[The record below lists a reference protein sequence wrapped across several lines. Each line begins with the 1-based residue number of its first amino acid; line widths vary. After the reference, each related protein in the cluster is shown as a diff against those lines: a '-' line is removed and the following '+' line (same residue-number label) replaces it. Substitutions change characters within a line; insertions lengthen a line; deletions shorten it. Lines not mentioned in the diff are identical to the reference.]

1 MLGRRAAFAAVLT
14 SAAVFSGGA
23 AIAATHSSSPQK
35 LQPPKLLPMKQPA
48 VTNWHLTHHYCHKSS
63 SISASL

>member
-14 SAAVFSGGA
+14 SAAVFSGGVA
-23 AIAATHSSSPQK
+23 VAATHNSPQK